1 MLFSLEFPPYR
12 NELLEKT
19 IDQYGSQSSICLDQM
34 TLIDQDM
41 NIIVKQAIVSK
52 QCQLLSLQNNQISFI
67 GLSILAEVLWDN
79 ESLETLYLN
88 GNQICDDA
96 IRYLTEPLSTKNK
109 KLKTVFLQKN
119 RITNRGI
126 KYLAEML
133 KNNSTLSWIY
143 LGENSIDD
151 EGVRLLTEVLTNDN
165 RTLEMLVL
173 SSNTMVTDTSVSYL
187 ISMIKQNQ
195 TLKKLW
201 IENCRLSSEGKKA
214 LIDIQKTKN
223 DFYVHV

>member
-1 MLFSLEFPPYR
+1 MFSLEFPPYQ

-19 IDQYGSQSSICLDQM
+19 IEQYDLQSSICLDQM

-41 NIIVKQAIVSK
+41 IIVGKQAMITK
-52 QCQLLSLQNNQISFI
+52 QCQLLSLQNNRISFV
-67 GLSILAEVLWDN
+67 GVSILAEVLSQN

-96 IRYLTEPLSTKNK
+96 IRFLTEPLSSNNK
-109 KLKTVFLQKN
+109 TLKRLFLQKN
-119 RITNRGI
+119 RISNRGI

-143 LGENSIDD
+143 LAENFIDD
-151 EGVRLLTEVLTNDN
+151 EGVRLLTEVLTNEN

-214 LIDIQKTKN
+214 LIDIQKSKN